1 MEKEI
6 LIVIKSVPFRN
17 LNYYEGLRTAAGL
30 WDHSVKILWS
40 GNGVFGALNKVD
52 NALTKKFLTDLP
64 DIDIEM
70 YVDGAAL
77 EENGFNGDDLVEEVE
92 IADAEKIKELI
103 EGAEA
108 SLVF

>member
-1 MEKEI
+1 M
-6 LIVIKSVPFRN
+6 
-17 LNYYEGLRTAAGL
+17 
-30 WDHSVKILWS
+30 
-40 GNGVFGALNKVD
+40 FGALNMVD
-52 NALTKKFLTDLP
+52 STLTKKFLTDLP

-77 EENGFNGDDLVEEVE
+77 MENGFNRDDLMDEVE
-92 IADAEKIKELI
+92 VADSERINELI

>member
-1 MEKEI
+1 
-6 LIVIKSVPFRN
+6 
-17 LNYYEGLRTAAGL
+17 
-30 WDHSVKILWS
+30 
-40 GNGVFGALNKVD
+40 VFGALNNVD
-52 NALTKKFLTDLP
+52 NTLTKKFLADLP

-77 EENGFNGDDLVEEVE
+77 EENGFNEDDLVEEAEVV
-92 IADAEKIKELI
+92 DAEKIKELI

>member
-1 MEKEI
+1 M
-6 LIVIKSVPFRN
+6 
-17 LNYYEGLRTAAGL
+17 
-30 WDHSVKILWS
+30 
-40 GNGVFGALNKVD
+40 FGALNMVD
-52 NALTKKFLTDLP
+52 ITLTKKFLTDLP

-77 EENGFNGDDLVEEVE
+77 MENGFNRDDLMDEVE
-92 IADAEKIKELI
+92 VADSERINELI